1 MRRAAEAFALGQ
13 SEAAVSEWRKRELL
27 QLLRSFS
34 QQHED
39 GICQIKSFRQLLR
52 LEYLSCAA
60 PAPPLSPCLSP
71 CSSLARSSAP
81 PAPPHLALPL
91 SLLLARSI
99 LSSRWHPTRMRP
111 HRLPSP
117 HSPPQACN
125 RDISAMLDFV
135 KSVHDFE
142 AAATQAA
149 EARQRDIEAMFKAI
163 DTDMTGSI
171 DETEFVTVLGK
182 STECR
187 ATSSLGSFAKRTP
200 IRPGA
205 LDRHEFVELVKACD
219 LLNHHE
225 KILAEGA
232 ATRERREREKRE
244 KQDLWRIGL
253 PDRGRRSSIDRP
265 SLLAV
270 SADQINQRKERPS
283 LVGGFKVLSWE
294 TDDGKK
300 VTVGL

>member
-1 MRRAAEAFALGQ
+1 
-13 SEAAVSEWRKRELL
+13 
-27 QLLRSFS
+27 
-34 QQHED
+34 
-39 GICQIKSFRQLLR
+39 
-52 LEYLSCAA
+52 
-60 PAPPLSPCLSP
+60 
-71 CSSLARSSAP
+71 
-81 PAPPHLALPL
+81 
-91 SLLLARSI
+91 
-99 LSSRWHPTRMRP
+99 
-111 HRLPSP
+111 
-117 HSPPQACN
+117 
-125 RDISAMLDFV
+125 
-135 KSVHDFE
+135 
-142 AAATQAA
+142 
-149 EARQRDIEAMFKAI
+149 MFKAI

-182 STECR
+182 STGMPRDELSRLFRQKDADC
-187 ATSSLGSFAKRTP
+187 S
-200 IRPGA
+200 GA

-270 SADQINQRKERPS
+270 SADQMNQRKERPS